1 MDKETKTFLLALGL
15 GIVILLVTRPKKA
28 TDKKPIEKFASPKE
42 ADSTLQKQKEDSI
55 IALQAMR
62 DAINNKETPEAL
74 NKLKDMIF
82 KEYGLKVMINK
93 STKKLRALD
102 KSGKLIAEEE

>member
-15 GIVILLVTRPKKA
+15 GLVILVLTRPKKSSDSKIDNKYA
-28 TDKKPIEKFASPKE
+28 APKE
-42 ADSTLQKQKEDSI
+42 ADSTLQKQREDSFV
-55 IALQAMR
+55 ALQAMR
-62 DAINNKETPEAL
+62 DAINNKEKPEAL
-74 NKLKDMIF
+74 NKLKDMIL

-102 KSGKLIAEEE
+102 KSGKVIAEEE